1 MRRKKS
7 SLLNWEYVYK
17 RPVSGLF
24 SSLCLHLFGLGFL
37 FSIPFLFLSSCGKKP
52 NGNIQGR
59 EIRLAYDKDNF
70 PFTEEDSEK
79 KARGFEIELMEKIA
93 EKEGFSIKALAKN
106 HSSLLPSVIT
116 GTSDMAIG
124 GLVREEEEKRLQF
137 SESYGTVDLGLL
149 LLKKEEKGEE
159 TLLPNVEELP
169 ESFRGK
175 TIILKEG
182 SYAAD
187 YLEKKREDMGYILK
201 VVQSKED
208 LLIGIEEGEADA
220 VADLL
225 PALLDL
231 KAVIEKESDNADLK
245 ILSLQK
251 GEALVFAVSR
261 GQNQELLRAFNRG
274 LRKLKES
281 GEYEELCEKYEK
293 LYIKNFNK

>member
-24 SSLCLHLFGLGFL
+24 SSLCLCLLCLCLFFL
-37 FSIPFLFLSSCGKKP
+37 FSCGKKP

-59 EIRLAYDKDNF
+59 EIRLAYDRDNF
-70 PFTEEDSEK
+70 PFTEEDSEN

-159 TLLPNVEELP
+159 TLLPNMEELP

-187 YLEKKREDMGYILK
+187 YLEKKREDKGYILK

>member
-24 SSLCLHLFGLGFL
+24 SSLCLCLLCLCLFFL
-37 FSIPFLFLSSCGKKP
+37 FSCGKKP

-59 EIRLAYDKDNF
+59 EIRLAYDRDNF

-159 TLLPNVEELP
+159 TLLPNMEELP

-187 YLEKKREDMGYILK
+187 YLEKKREDKGYILK

-281 GEYEELCEKYEK
+281 GEYEELCEKYEH
-293 LYIKNFNK
+293 LYIKKFNK

>member
-24 SSLCLHLFGLGFL
+24 SSLCLCLLCLCLFFL
-37 FSIPFLFLSSCGKKP
+37 FSCGKKP

-59 EIRLAYDKDNF
+59 EIRLAYDRDNF

-187 YLEKKREDMGYILK
+187 YLEKKREDKGYILK

>member
-24 SSLCLHLFGLGFL
+24 SSLCLCLLCLCLFFL
-37 FSIPFLFLSSCGKKP
+37 FSCGKKP

-70 PFTEEDSEK
+70 PFTEEDSEN

-149 LLKKEEKGEE
+149 LLKKEENGEE
-159 TLLPNVEELP
+159 TLLPNMEELP

-187 YLEKKREDMGYILK
+187 YLEKKREDKGYILK

-231 KAVIEKESDNADLK
+231 KAVIEKKSDNADLK

>member
-7 SLLNWEYVYK
+7 SLLNWKYVYK

-24 SSLCLHLFGLGFL
+24 SSLCLCLLGLCLFFL
-37 FSIPFLFLSSCGKKP
+37 FSCGKKP

-70 PFTEEDSEK
+70 PFTEEDSEN

-116 GTSDMAIG
+116 GTSDMAMG

-187 YLEKKREDMGYILK
+187 YLEKKREDKGYILK

-231 KAVIEKESDNADLK
+231 KAVIEKKSDNPDLK

>member
-24 SSLCLHLFGLGFL
+24 SSLCLCLLGFCL
-37 FSIPFLFLSSCGKKP
+37 FFLFSCGKKP

-116 GTSDMAIG
+116 GTSDMAMG

-159 TLLPNVEELP
+159 TLLPNMEELP

-187 YLEKKREDMGYILK
+187 YLEKKREDKGYILK

-231 KAVIEKESDNADLK
+231 KAVIEKESDNPDLK

>member
-17 RPVSGLF
+17 RPGSGLF
-24 SSLCLHLFGLGFL
+24 SSLCLCLLCLCLFFL
-37 FSIPFLFLSSCGKKP
+37 FSCGKKP

-59 EIRLAYDKDNF
+59 EIRLAYDRDNF

-159 TLLPNVEELP
+159 TLLPNMEELP

-187 YLEKKREDMGYILK
+187 YLEKKREDKGYILK

>member
-24 SSLCLHLFGLGFL
+24 SSLCLCLLCLCLFFL
-37 FSIPFLFLSSCGKKP
+37 FSCGKKP

-159 TLLPNVEELP
+159 TLLPNMEELP

-187 YLEKKREDMGYILK
+187 YLEKKREDKGYILK

-231 KAVIEKESDNADLK
+231 KAVIEKESDNPDLK

>member
-24 SSLCLHLFGLGFL
+24 SSLCLCLLCLCLFFL
-37 FSIPFLFLSSCGKKP
+37 FSCGKKP

-70 PFTEEDSEK
+70 PFTEEDSEN

-116 GTSDMAIG
+116 GTSDMAMG

-149 LLKKEEKGEE
+149 LLKKEENGEE
-159 TLLPNVEELP
+159 TLLPNMEELP

-187 YLEKKREDMGYILK
+187 YLEKKREDKGYILK

-231 KAVIEKESDNADLK
+231 KAVIEKKSDNADLK

>member
-24 SSLCLHLFGLGFL
+24 SSLCLCLLCLCLFFL
-37 FSIPFLFLSSCGKKP
+37 FSCGKKP

-59 EIRLAYDKDNF
+59 EIRLAYDRDNF

-159 TLLPNVEELP
+159 TLLPNMEELP

-187 YLEKKREDMGYILK
+187 YLEKKREDKGYILK

>member
-24 SSLCLHLFGLGFL
+24 SSLCLCLLCLCLFFL
-37 FSIPFLFLSSCGKKP
+37 FSCGKKP

-59 EIRLAYDKDNF
+59 EIRLAYDRDNF

-159 TLLPNVEELP
+159 TLLPNMEELP

-187 YLEKKREDMGYILK
+187 YLEKKREDKGYILK

-231 KAVIEKESDNADLK
+231 KAVIEKKSDNADLK